1 MVIVVVS
8 ICLTISLFVIFLL
21 DVLSNLKHSCGQHIK
36 HASKFIRWE
45 MLGMLVGA
53 LFGVLLNNFILIISF
68 SYVGF
73 KLPTKLRAVLRSR
86 SQKEVDK
93 HLEPVLQQLANVY
106 GLSGSYERALEQ
118 VIPAMSDPLK
128 GYFEACLQEIQ
139 RTGFSLEEALERL
152 DKKIDNKNFHFFNQI
167 ILLNQQYGGDS
178 RELMLQVPQTIR
190 DRQLMT
196 AELEAELSGAKQ
208 QSWILLALTPLF
220 LAVFH
225 LLQPEFAK
233 ILTETNAGRIGLGIV
248 GVLMVVSYLLMEKIM
263 KD

>member
-8 ICLTISLFVIFLL
+8 ICLAISLFFIFLL
-21 DVLSNLKHSCGQHIK
+21 DVLSNSKHSYSQHIK
-36 HASKFIRWE
+36 QAARFVRWE
-45 MLGMLVGA
+45 TLGIIVGA
-53 LFGVLLNNFILIISF
+53 LFGVLLNNFILVIVF
-68 SYVGF
+68 SYVGL
-73 KLPTKLRAVLRSR
+73 KLPGKVRDVLRSR
-86 SQKEVDK
+86 SQKEIDK
-93 HLEPVLQQLANVY
+93 NLEPVLQQLANVY

-118 VIPAMSDPLK
+118 VIPAMSEPLK

-152 DKKIDNKNFHFFNQI
+152 NKKIDNKTFHFFNQI
-167 ILLNQQYGGDS
+167 ILLNQRYGGDS

-208 QSWILLALTPLF
+208 QSWILLGLTPLF

-225 LLQPEFAK
+225 LIQPEFAR
-233 ILTETNAGRIGLGIV
+233 ILTETNTGRIGLAIV
-248 GVLMVVSYLLMEKIM
+248 GVLMVISYFLMEKIM
-263 KD
+263 ED

>member
-8 ICLTISLFVIFLL
+8 ICLATSLFVIFLL
-21 DVLSNLKHSCGQHIK
+21 DVLANRKHYCSQHIRQ
-36 HASKFIRWE
+36 ASRFFRWE
-45 MLGMLVGA
+45 MLGMIVGA
-53 LFGVLLNNFILIISF
+53 LFGLLLNNFILIIVF

-73 KLPTKLRAVLRSR
+73 KLPAKVREVLRSR
-86 SQKEVDK
+86 YQKEIDK
-93 HLEPVLQQLANVY
+93 HLEPVLQQLGNVY

-118 VIPAMSDPLK
+118 VIPAMSEPLK

-152 DKKIDNKNFHFFNQI
+152 NKKIDNKNFHFFNQI
-167 ILLNQQYGGDS
+167 ILLNQRYGGDS

-208 QSWILLALTPLF
+208 QSWILLGLTPLF

-225 LLQPEFAK
+225 LLQPEFAR
-233 ILTETNAGRIGLGIV
+233 ILTETNAGQTGLAIV
-248 GVLMVVSYLLMEKIM
+248 GVLMVISYLLMEKIM